1 MGQGRLKRHHVR
13 LVSMWRLTA
22 SIVLSVMLGLATQWT
37 QRQVVGSAL
46 AQAVE
51 GGTWSGTGSMRA
63 SRVNQTATLL
73 PDGKVLVAGGV
84 AAVSGRA
91 PSAELYDPTTGKWST
106 TGDMHTPR
114 DSTTAA
120 LLLNGDV
127 LVAGGDA
134 GHSRLLT

>member
-37 QRQVVGSAL
+37 QRQVVGSVL

-73 PDGKVLVAGGV
+73 PDGKVLVGGGLPLCPAGH
-84 AAVSGRA
+84 RA
-91 PSAELYDPTTGKWST
+91 RSST
-106 TGDMHTPR
+106 TRQPGCGAQQATCTRHETI
-114 DSTTAA
+114 AA
-120 LLLNGDV
+120 RPCCR
-127 LVAGGDA
+127 AER
-134 GHSRLLT
+134 SW